1 MSWFWWLLIIVY
13 VLTVVF
19 SIVEVKK
26 RKARATA
33 GEPVH
38 VGLGDYFFSKLT
50 RVVVPLFVIVIAVC
64 TIPGYVKYQSVIDVD
79 NQPLWAKIVYVKT
92 HPVTE
97 NVGAALQ
104 RQAEQYQSAVAAIK
118 RVYPWFNPDTAWN
131 IYRSMQFAIPLLTLM
146 MAWLITRY
154 MIKRKVTSLPG
165 GKEGLAIIQMAVIF
179 FACTVLIPPLT
190 ASMPLYLKIL
200 FHTVSGWLGFES
212 ASQMVL
218 LGFILSLV
226 AMGMNRATR
235 LVPAMMLALA
245 LLGLSGAGLVKV
257 GFPSLTH
264 KPVTGFYGQAL
275 GSVIAPPLTQK
286 IDDTRYQVTFD
297 TRSPGPHPIPIMLN
311 PGQYLAFEEADTTQ
325 YELLWFFYTG
335 TTKIYTATVRGCVH
349 QGQLA
354 YPRIF
359 RAPRWFYTLEAPAGS
374 VIYRIGDRGDNWY
387 PAFPPGDDL
396 VGYVQ
401 VNAKGYLWL
410 DINDTVR
417 QGDNRY
423 QPDTDGTSCY
433 FDNRGTASVIVH
445 VMNEPVLAGM

>member
-13 VLTVVF
+13 ILTVVF
-19 SIVEVKK
+19 SIVEIKK

-38 VGLGDYFFSKLT
+38 IGLGDYFLSKLT
-50 RVVVPLFVIVIAVC
+50 RIVVPLFVIIVAVC
-64 TIPGYVKYQSVIDVD
+64 TIPGYVKYQSVIDTD
-79 NQPLWAKIVYVKT
+79 NQPLWARIVYIKT

-104 RQAEQYQSAVAAIK
+104 RQAEQYQSAVAALK

-131 IYRSMQFAIPLLTLM
+131 IYKSMQFAIPLLTLLF
-146 MAWLITRY
+146 AWLIARY

-245 LLGLSGAGLVKV
+245 LLGLSGAGLLKV

-264 KPVTGFYGQAL
+264 KPVKGFYGEAL
-275 GSVIAPPLTQK
+275 GPVIAPPLTQK
-286 IDDTRYQVTFD
+286 LDDTRYLVAFEVSS
-297 TRSPGPHPIPIMLN
+297 RGPHPVALTIR
-311 PGQYLAFEEADTTQ
+311 PGQYLA
-325 YELLWFFYTG
+325 YEQVDSTRYEWLREVTDDS
-335 TTKIYTATVRGCVH
+335 TKTYTADVRGCLH

-359 RAPRWFYTLEAPAGS
+359 RAPNWFYTKEAPAGAL
-374 VIYRIGDRGDNWY
+374 IYRIGQRGEWF
-387 PAFPPGDDL
+387 PAFPPGDQI
-396 VGYVQ
+396 GYVQ
-401 VNAKGYLWL
+401 VNASGTLWL

-423 QPDTDGTSCY
+423 QPETDGVSCY
-433 FDNRGTASVIVH
+433 FDNKGTARVIIH